1 MAGCYRPPS
10 APACTFK
17 ALFRAL
23 APFTR
28 SEHVLLGDL
37 NWDMLMPPEKVT
49 QQLDSLNLHQIITH
63 PTRLNS
69 NCPDKASL
77 LDVIITN
84 TPYMY
89 QYGVF
94 CSDLSYHC
102 FIACIR
108 LNISA
113 KQPITISIKRSLKHF
128 NTQAFLHDL
137 ANMNWHRVRLVP
149 SLNDAWTLFK
159 DQLSNVVNKH
169 APLKK
174 QRLKNRHSPWFT
186 QERTSLL

>member
-1 MAGCYRPPS
+1 MFC
-10 APACTFK
+10 
-17 ALFRAL
+17 L
-23 APFTR
+23 
-28 SEHVLLGDL
+28 VI

-49 QQLDSLNLHQIITH
+49 QQLDSLNLHQIITQ

-128 NTQAFLHDL
+128 DTRALC
-137 ANMNWHRVRLVP
+137 
-149 SLNDAWTLFK
+149 
-159 DQLSNVVNKH
+159 
-169 APLKK
+169 
-174 QRLKNRHSPWFT
+174 T
-186 QERTSLL
+186 QELTSLLKEKNAAWRKACLSKSPIDYLNFRQLCNKATQAVRQAKYGYFKAHLNSVARFQMYYGKR